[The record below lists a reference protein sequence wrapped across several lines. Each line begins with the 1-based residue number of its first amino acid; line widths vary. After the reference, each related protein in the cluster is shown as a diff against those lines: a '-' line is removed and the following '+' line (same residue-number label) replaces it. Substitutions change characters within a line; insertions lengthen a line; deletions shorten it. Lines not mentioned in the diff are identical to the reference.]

1 MGDTFG
7 EYSWAVRTYECG
19 PDGAATM
26 ASVCNWLQEAAS
38 LNAEALAFSKSDFE
52 SAGENISWV
61 LTHLK
66 VKMLRFPKWGETVSI
81 LTFPRGGRRIVAWRD
96 FVLTGA
102 DGEELGHASSEW
114 MIIDLASR
122 VCRGEYGPEAC
133 LRRRAVPEAA
143 LGMQRCLR

>member
-1 MGDTFG
+1 MSDTFG

-38 LNAEALAFSKSDFE
+38 LNAEALAFSKSNFE

-61 LTHLK
+61 LTRLK
-66 VKMLRFPKWGETVSI
+66 VKMSRFPKWGETVSI

-102 DGEELGHASSEW
+102 NGEEL
-114 MIIDLASR
+114 
-122 VCRGEYGPEAC
+122 VCRKLWPVVCRLKQGRTGTSPRRKSAAPEN
-133 LRRRAVPEAA
+133 
-143 LGMQRCLR
+143 LG